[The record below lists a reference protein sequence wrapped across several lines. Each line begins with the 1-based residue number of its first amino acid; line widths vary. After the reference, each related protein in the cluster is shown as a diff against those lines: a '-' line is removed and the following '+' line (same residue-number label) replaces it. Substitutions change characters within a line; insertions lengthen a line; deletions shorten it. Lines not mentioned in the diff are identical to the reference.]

1 MSLTRASFTI
11 AFLPAATVKQ
21 VPLSFFLLFLFTV
34 ENLLEER
41 LILICVFLWAWFL
54 SWYFE
59 FLSKVNEVIDKRI
72 FRLLGQVPLNVALT
86 NYFVDAFLI

>member
-1 MSLTRASFTI
+1 MTRASFTVTL
-11 AFLPAATVKQ
+11 LPAATVKQ

-34 ENLLEER
+34 KNLLEER
-41 LILICVFLWAWFL
+41 LILVCVFFWAWFL